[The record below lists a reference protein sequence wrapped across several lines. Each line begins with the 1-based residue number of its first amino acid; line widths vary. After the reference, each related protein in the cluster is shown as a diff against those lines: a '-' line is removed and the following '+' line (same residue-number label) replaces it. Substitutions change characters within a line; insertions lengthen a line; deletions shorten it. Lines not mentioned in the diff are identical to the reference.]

1 MPTGTRADEAYV
13 RALHE
18 ASLATGFTIAV
29 SGRTEIIWSDVAG
42 LRDQAAGRPV
52 TPDTLF
58 EIGSI
63 SKGLTCALL
72 LQARDAGL
80 VDLAAPVTE
89 YLPWFEV
96 RSRFTPV
103 TLRHLMTHTAGI
115 VLGTDFSGDAAFEV
129 WSLRDTEATAPPGTW
144 FYYSNVGY
152 KALGLVLEAIWQR
165 PFHQLLAE
173 RLLTPLGM
181 TSSVAA
187 ITHEARSRIAVGYE
201 RDPAAERGLVPATWL
216 ETGTADGSIA
226 ATAVDMTAWTRHL
239 LKPESSEM
247 LVPAIA
253 MPDRRPGASYGL
265 GMMTGEIDGFR
276 HAWHTG
282 GMVGYY
288 AALACDLDNGTGAV
302 VLANGEGPWLDIV
315 LHALAAERTAEVPA
329 FIPPPPESGLD
340 PEPAE
345 AMTAEVTKAEWA
357 ALTGHYIC
365 HNPWLPSVRVYV
377 RDGSLRAR
385 LSEGDEPL
393 VPLPD
398 GSFRVG
404 ADDRSPE
411 RARFDTVINGTAT
424 RAVFSGCALYR
435 TFTP

>member
-1 MPTGTRADEAYV
+1 VAYA

-29 SGRTEIIWSDVAG
+29 TGRSGVVWSDTVG
-42 LRDQAAGRPV
+42 LRNQAAGRPV

-80 VDLAAPVTE
+80 IDLDAPATE

-96 RSRFTPV
+96 RTRFAPV

-115 VLGTDFSGDAAFEV
+115 VTGNDFSGDAAFEV

-152 KALGLVLEAIWQR
+152 KALGLVLEAVWQR
-165 PFHQLLAE
+165 PFHRLLTE
-173 RLLTPLGM
+173 RLLIPLGM
-181 TSSVAA
+181 NSSIAA
-187 ITHEARSRIAVGYE
+187 ITHEVRSRIATGYE
-201 RDPAAERGLVPATWL
+201 RDPAAKRGRVPATWL
-216 ETGTADGSIA
+216 ETATADGSIA
-226 ATAVDMTAWTRHL
+226 ATAVDMTAWIRHL
-239 LKPESSEM
+239 LKPESAEM

-253 MPDRRPGASYGL
+253 MPDPRPGAGYGL

-282 GMVGYY
+282 VMVGYY
-288 AALACDLDNGTGAV
+288 AALACDLDNGAGAV
-302 VLANGEGPWLDIV
+302 VLANGEGPWLDMA
-315 LHALAAERTAEVPA
+315 LHALAAERTAETPA
-329 FIPPPPESGLD
+329 FIPPEPD
-340 PEPAE
+340 PEPDPAE
-345 AMTAEVTKAEWA
+345 TAQAAETKAEWA
-357 ALTGHYIC
+357 ALTGYYTC
-365 HNPWLPSVRVYV
+365 HNPWLPSMRVYI

-385 LSEGDEPL
+385 GGEGDEPL

-411 RARFDTVINGTAT
+411 RARFDTVLNGTAT

-435 TFTP
+435 TFTS